1 MGKFIG
7 LKYESNI
14 NHKAM
19 EFQDFK
25 NEFAKRAKENNACLS
40 EYKRLLEC
48 TDFGALFQ
56 VIKDNFKWCC
66 GNKTIDPEFL
76 GKVKE
81 EANTHDV
88 WFNEN
93 VKNGYLLVENSSVEA
108 RGNAYVEARGNV
120 YVVAMGNSSVVAMGS
135 SSVEA
140 MENSSVVARGNAY
153 VVAMGNSSVEAREN
167 AYVTAKSTMEC
178 KISNYAI
185 MRYRDK
191 NQLVICK
198 GKLEIIEVE

>member
-81 EANTHDV
+81 EANIHDV

-108 RGNAYVEARGNV
+108 RGNAYV
-120 YVVAMGNSSVVAMGS
+120 VAMGNSSV
-135 SSVEA
+135 EA
-140 MENSSVVARGNAY
+140 RE
-153 VVAMGNSSVEAREN
+153 NSSVEAREN

>member
-108 RGNAYVEARGNV
+108 RGNAYV
-120 YVVAMGNSSVVAMGS
+120 
-135 SSVEA
+135 
-140 MENSSVVARGNAY
+140 
-153 VVAMGNSSVEAREN
+153 VAMGNSSVEAREN